1 MVKAMTIKNKIRLS
15 NILMVIIPIITIL
28 IAVLVARYG
37 SVGSYWHSIETM
49 YQDEN
54 GIQSAQSLIYTYQE
68 ELWENNWGNNIQNE
82 NDKIKKNETMYHL
95 EKNLQKWDTI
105 FW

>member
-1 MVKAMTIKNKIRLS
+1 MTIKNKIRLS

-54 GIQSAQSLIYTYQE
+54 CCGQAFL
-68 ELWENNWGNNIQNE
+68 
-82 NDKIKKNETMYHL
+82 
-95 EKNLQKWDTI
+95 
-105 FW
+105 

>member
-1 MVKAMTIKNKIRLS
+1 MTIKNKIRLS

-28 IAVLVARYG
+28 IAVLAARYG
-37 SVGSYWHSIETM
+37 AVGSYWHSIETM

-68 ELWENNWGNNIQNE
+68 ELWENNWGNSIQNE